1 MRKYLKSMQIQR
13 LNYMNSY
20 EKWMKK
26 NIRNKER
33 MSRFKN
39 NNKEKENNK
48 KDKNI
53 LNKKKKKKKKGK
65 NERME
70 T

>member
-1 MRKYLKSMQIQR
+1 
-13 LNYMNSY
+13 MNSY